1 MSFRERERY
10 PVASNSSND
19 TAVVKFYYDV
29 ATLVAV
35 RDNYVRKKCVIG
47 DTLKKYQIIYIM
59 EYITFKEYN
68 MKIEKH

>member
-47 DTLKKYQIIYIM
+47 DTLKNIYFKSSVSWSTLLSKNII
-59 EYITFKEYN
+59 
-68 MKIEKH
+68 